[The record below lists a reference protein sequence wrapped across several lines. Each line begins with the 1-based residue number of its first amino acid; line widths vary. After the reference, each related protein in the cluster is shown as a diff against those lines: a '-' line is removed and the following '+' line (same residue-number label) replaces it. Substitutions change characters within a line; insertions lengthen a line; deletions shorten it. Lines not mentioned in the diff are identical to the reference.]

1 MLRKRILFTLIYA
14 DGFFNQSR
22 NFRLQKVGNVNWLE
36 NNYKFKDIAFSLDE
50 LIVLNASKKEK
61 NIVEFSKT
69 LSQIVDDVFIP
80 IAAGGG
86 IRSLEDA
93 KILFQSGADKIVLN
107 SILFEDQGLVKQ
119 LVSKY
124 GSQSIVASIDYKKN
138 ADKFEV
144 YINDG
149 NKKLDIELQEYI
161 DLVLSLH
168 VGEIYLNSIDK
179 DGTGFGYDLDVV
191 ESVAKNIA
199 VPLIIVG
206 GAGNEKHLLEGLQ
219 IGHISAVA
227 TANLFNFIG
236 DGLPKARKKILDNRQ
251 NIASWDYECFK

>member
-1 MLRKRILFTLIYA
+1 MLRKRILFTLVYA

-22 NFRLQKVGNVNWLE
+22 NFRLQKVGNINWLE

-50 LIVLNASKKEK
+50 LVVLNASKKEK
-61 NIVEFSKT
+61 NIFEFSKT

-107 SILFEDQGLVKQ
+107 SILFEDKELVRQ

-138 ADKFEV
+138 ADKHEV

-149 NKKLDIELQEYI
+149 NKKLDIQLQEYI
-161 DLVLSLH
+161 DLVLDLQ
-168 VGEIYLNSIDK
+168 VGEVYLNSIDK
-179 DGTGFGYDLDVV
+179 DGTGFGYDLHVV
-191 ESVAKNIA
+191 ENLAKDIP
-199 VPLIIVG
+199 VPLIIAG
-206 GAGNEKHLLEGLQ
+206 GAGNEKHLLEGLC
-219 IGHISAVA
+219 IEHISAVA

-236 DGLPKARKKILDNRQ
+236 DGLPQARKKILDNQQ
-251 NIASWDYECFK
+251 NIAAWNNNV